1 MTQHPA
7 GSRRPGRVPVRARN
21 LLAGA
26 FAGAL
31 VASAAGCAPLAPP
44 RPPQPVPP
52 EPGGLQRLAAV
63 VDSIM
68 ATPPLQRTHWG
79 IVLRDPDHDVPLLA
93 VNAER
98 NFVPASNMKLV
109 TGAVALAELG
119 EGYRYRTAVAAT
131 GVVAGDTVAGA
142 LVVHGS
148 GDPTLSA
155 RFHDVPFAALDSL
168 ADSVAVRGIR
178 RFRDG
183 LVVDATRFADG
194 PVHFAW
200 FLGDLPSRYAAGTA
214 PFGLEEGTLLLVPRP
229 GSAEGAPARVDV
241 LPYDGVAD
249 LAVRL
254 VTGPSDGRPRVSVAR
269 RIPGDTLLIE
279 GSIPLGAAPD
289 TLVLA
294 APDPDVLAARALAGA
309 LEARGI
315 HLDGPVRVVRD
326 TAELR
331 AWLDPAGAAG
341 PNAPGPGAPT
351 RPVAPLFTWTS
362 PPVADIVPA
371 FMRPSQ
377 NWIAEQLVKTMGAER
392 EGEGS
397 WAAGLE
403 VQRRYL
409 RDQVGLDS
417 TAFFLR
423 DGSGLSNQS
432 LLTPAGIVA
441 LLAHARAQP
450 WFPTFRASLPRPDEE
465 GGTLAGRLQGLEHR
479 VAAKTGTLTHVNGLS
494 GYIITDAGRELAFSI
509 LTNATGAPGSA
520 VRGAMDAIVRAMAD
534 VDRAAR

>member
-1 MTQHPA
+1 MTRKVHRRGPG
-7 GSRRPGRVPVRARN
+7 GSRPRRFGLLCGAA
-21 LLAGA
+21 LLA
-26 FAGAL
+26 AG
-31 VASAAGCAPLAPP
+31 AAGCAPLAPP
-44 RPPQPVPP
+44 RPP
-52 EPGGLQRLAAV
+52 EPSPLQRLAAV

-68 ATPPLQRTHWG
+68 ATPPFQRTHWG
-79 IVLRDPDHDVPLLA
+79 IVLQDPDHDFPLFA

-119 EGYRYRTAVAAT
+119 EEYRYRTVVAAT

-155 RFHDVPFAALDSL
+155 RFHDAPFAALDSL

-178 RFRDG
+178 HFRDG
-183 LVVDATRFADG
+183 LVVDATRFTDG

-200 FLGDLPSRYAAGTA
+200 FLGNLPSRAAAGTA
-214 PFGLEEGTLLLVPRP
+214 AFGIEEGTLLLVPRP
-229 GSAEGAPARVDV
+229 GTEEGATARVDV

-249 LAVRL
+249 LVTRL
-254 VTGPSDGRPRVSVAR
+254 DTGPLGARPGLSVAR
-269 RIPGDTLLIE
+269 TIPGDTLVIE
-279 GSIPLGAAPD
+279 GTVPLDATPD

-294 APDPDVLAARALAGA
+294 APDPAALAARALAAA

-315 HLDGPVRVVRD
+315 QLDVPVRVVRD

-331 AWLDPAGAAG
+331 PWLDPGGAAG
-341 PNAPGPGAPT
+341 AGDAGGPGAPT
-351 RPVAPLFTWTS
+351 GPVVPLFTWTS

-377 NWIAEQLVKTMGAER
+377 NWIAEQLLKTVGAER
-392 EGEGS
+392 EGEAS

-403 VQRRYL
+403 VHGRYL

-417 TAFFLR
+417 SAFFLR

-450 WFPTFRASLPRPDEE
+450 WFPAFLASLPRPGEE
-465 GGTLAGRLQGLEHR
+465 GGTLASRLQGLEHR
-479 VAAKTGTLTHVNGLS
+479 VAAKTGTITHVNGLS
-494 GYIITDAGRELAFSI
+494 GYIVTEAGRELAFSI
-509 LTNATGAPGSA
+509 LTNATGAPAGS
-520 VRGAMDAIVRAMAD
+520 VREAMDRIVRVMAD
-534 VDRAAR
+534 VDPGGRER